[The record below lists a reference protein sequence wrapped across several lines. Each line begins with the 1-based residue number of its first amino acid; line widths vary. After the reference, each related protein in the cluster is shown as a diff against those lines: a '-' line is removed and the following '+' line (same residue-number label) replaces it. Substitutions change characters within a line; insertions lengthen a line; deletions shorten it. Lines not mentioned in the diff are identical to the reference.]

1 MLLLVTNP
9 NSKKEKRIV
18 GLKAPNGECD
28 IRWAVRVWVWC
39 YNIWNK
45 ENNSGR
51 SQQRAH
57 HSWE

>member
-9 NSKKEKRIV
+9 NSKKERIV

-39 YNIWNK
+39 YNIWNT